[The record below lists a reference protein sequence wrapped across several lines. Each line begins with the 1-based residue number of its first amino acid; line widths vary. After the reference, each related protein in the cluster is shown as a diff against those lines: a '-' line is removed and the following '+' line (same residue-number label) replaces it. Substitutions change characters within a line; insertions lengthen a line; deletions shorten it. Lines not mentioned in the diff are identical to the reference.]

1 MKNMNTIINYDNL
14 AFKSRVLESHIQPIS
29 KI

>member
-14 AFKSRVLESHIQPIS
+14 AFKSRVLEGHI
-29 KI
+29 